1 MKAHLVLDHSRL
13 VLDPLT
19 LGLTHGTFAGRL
31 RIDQTRKDQR
41 DPRLDIDLAMRGARL
56 LDFFPRARID
66 GSLLGRM
73 AISGYGHT
81 MRAAI
86 GRGSGSVALVGRDGA
101 IPARTAALLGQDVG
115 GGITAGK
122 QTMAS
127 LRCLVVRLD
136 VRQGVARAAPVII
149 DTSRGQSRVT
159 GQITLDDERL
169 DLRLKGA
176 PKGKAL
182 LRLPGEV
189 PIGGTI
195 KRPDIRVPPHAKS
208 LGGILGMV
216 GDAITGHQ
224 GPRAHD
230 ADCDGLAA
238 QALR

>member
-1 MKAHLVLDHSRL
+1 
-13 VLDPLT
+13 
-19 LGLTHGTFAGRL
+19 
-31 RIDQTRKDQR
+31 
-41 DPRLDIDLAMRGARL
+41 
-56 LDFFPRARID
+56 
-66 GSLLGRM
+66 
-73 AISGYGHT
+73 
-81 MRAAI
+81 
-86 GRGSGSVALVGRDGA
+86 
-101 IPARTAALLGQDVG
+101 
-115 GGITAGK
+115 
-122 QTMAS
+122 
-127 LRCLVVRLD
+127 
-136 VRQGVARAAPVII
+136 VII